1 MKEQNN
7 ESVEH
12 NDDQDSVL
20 LHKTNNYLQA
30 QLIVSALEEANI
42 PSLAKRLGPKL
53 GSMQQGGF
61 SHSLMDGAK
70 PAEIWINPADLDKAK
85 DILESI
91 IANNN
96 EQENKDDDNE

>member
-1 MKEQNN
+1 MKDQDNK
-7 ESVEH
+7 SVEH
-12 NDDQDSVL
+12 NEDQDSVL
-20 LHKTNNYLQA
+20 LHKTDNYLQA

-42 PSLAKRLGPKL
+42 PCLAKRLGSKL

-70 PAEIWINPADLDKAK
+70 PAEIWVNPDDLDKAK

-91 IANNN
+91 IANSD
-96 EQENKDDDNE
+96 EQEIQENDNE